1 MTTPHAP
8 YRFLHV
14 ANGTATTRLI
24 DAARIPGILSIWADV
39 LYEGPVP
46 ANLTDDELL
55 EVRARFLSDGVDD
68 VEPGGNHPSFDPVN
82 DLRRWRA
89 VIERSDAYDELI
101 LWFEHDLFDQL
112 NLIQVLSWIHERLP
126 SEKAVSLV
134 MIGSFA
140 GRPRFKGLG
149 ELEPH
154 EIASLLDRRQ
164 PVSRSQYEL
173 AASVWHAFRAP
184 APEALDDMRRRDMSP
199 LPYLAAAIT
208 RFLQEYPW
216 TSDGLSRTE
225 RRLLSLARGGAISL
239 ISAFPRMHEDE
250 HAFYITDGSLASTAD
265 DLAGTSPPLL
275 LLSEPAGTGAGL
287 LRRSIALTE
296 TGRAVLAGEQDR
308 VTSCGLDRWLGGV
321 HLQSAGTIWRWD
333 DTRQRVIAS

>member
-1 MTTPHAP
+1 MTPHGTP
-8 YRFLHV
+8 RFLHV

-24 DAARIPGILSIWADV
+24 EAARIPGILSIWADV

-46 ANLTDDELL
+46 ANLTDAELL

-68 VEPGGNHPSFDPVN
+68 VEPGGSHPSLDPVN

-89 VIERSDAYDELI
+89 AIECSDAYDELI

-112 NLIQVLSWIHERLP
+112 NLIQVLSWIHDRVP
-126 SEKAVSLV
+126 SEKTVSLV

-149 ELEPH
+149 ELEPD

-164 PVSRSQYEL
+164 RVSRFQYEL
-173 AASVWHAFRAP
+173 AAAAWQAFRAP
-184 APEALDDMRRRDMSP
+184 APDALDDIRRRDTSA
-199 LPYLAAAIT
+199 LPYLAAAIM

-216 TSDGLSRTE
+216 THDGLSRTE
-225 RRLLSLARGGAISL
+225 RRLLSLAREGRISL
-239 ISAFPRMHEDE
+239 ISAFPRMHDDED
-250 HAFYITDGSLASTAD
+250 AYYVTDGSLASTAT
-265 DLAGTSPPLL
+265 DLARSSPPLL
-275 LLSEPAGTGAGL
+275 ILSEPAGAGADL
-287 LRRSIALTE
+287 LRGSVALTE

-308 VTSCGLDRWLGGV
+308 IIACGLDRWLGGV
-321 HLQSAGTIWRWD
+321 HLQSGSTMWRWD